1 MAFCLAILFG
11 LIGFVLIN
19 QDTSGADTRRMKQ
32 ELREE
37 RRYPPN
43 DPLQYLL
50 AFGIYAYYAHQP
62 HSVRPNP
69 WEDASRHAM
78 IEMIRRGYRP
88 TRCISTHDY
97 RMLTPKDIKNLN
109 GGLPYDEIDSTGGI
123 PSKIRILYN
132 LRGFDSAKWPK
143 NPALN
148 STTWFKMEWDMVN
161 RGFGSYANFIY
172 YGFLYN
178 RLVEWYYLV
187 MFKDDYLRLGLD
199 IHDVLLSEE
208 DGLRWGEKPSTA
220 SIDKAWEE
228 LLSEI
233 QGVVYWGDKWD
244 EEIRGYQRLEAQH
257 QAQAQRAKE
266 EEEATSPAEQRRY
279 DMLHGAGAYDRD
291 HAQQSA
297 DAMVETPEWAR
308 QQLKEKYGIDY

>member
-19 QDTSGADTRRMKQ
+19 QDTSGADTRQMKR

-50 AFGIYAYYAHQP
+50 AFGIYAYYAHQSR
-62 HSVRPNP
+62 SVRPNP

-78 IEMIRRGYRP
+78 IEMIRRGYSP
-88 TRCISTHDY
+88 TRSVSTHDY
-97 RMLTPKDIKNLN
+97 RLLTPKDIKNLN
-109 GGLPYDEIDSTGGI
+109 GGLPYEKCGEGPIPGKVRLLYSLKGKNTST
-123 PSKIRILYN
+123 
-132 LRGFDSAKWPK
+132 WPIS
-143 NPALN
+143 PAP
-148 STTWFKMEWDMVN
+148 TTFTWFAMISNMTHRHLD
-161 RGFGSYANFIY
+161 SYANFIY

-208 DGLRWGEKPSTA
+208 EGLRRGEKPSTA
-220 SIDKAWEE
+220 SIDRAWEE

-244 EEIRGYQRLEAQH
+244 EEIRGYQRLETQRQEA
-257 QAQAQRAKE
+257 AKRAKE
-266 EEEATSPAEQRRY
+266 YADATSPGEQRRY
-279 DMLHGAGAYDRD
+279 DMLHGAGAYERD

-297 DAMVETPEWAR
+297 DTMLETPEWAR
-308 QQLKEKYGIDY
+308 QQLKEKYDIDY

>member
-1 MAFCLAILFG
+1 MAFCLMILFG

-19 QDTSGADTRRMKQ
+19 QDTSGADTRQMKR

-62 HSVRPNP
+62 RSVRPNP

-78 IEMIRRGYRP
+78 IEMIRRGYTP

-97 RMLTPKDIKNLN
+97 RLLTPKDIKNLN
-109 GGLPYDEIDSTGGI
+109 GGLPYEKCGDGPIPGKVRLLYSLKGKNTST
-123 PSKIRILYN
+123 
-132 LRGFDSAKWPK
+132 WPMS
-143 NPALN
+143 PAP
-148 STTWFKMEWDMVN
+148 TTFTWFAMISSMTHRYLD
-161 RGFGSYANFIY
+161 SYANFIY

-208 DGLRWGEKPSTA
+208 EGLRRGEKPSAA
-220 SIDKAWEE
+220 SIDRAWEE
-228 LLSEI
+228 LLAEI

-244 EEIRGYQRLEAQH
+244 EEIRGYQRLEAQR
-257 QAQAQRAKE
+257 QEKAERAKE
-266 EEEATSPAEQRRY
+266 YADATSPAEQRRY
-279 DMLHGAGAYDRD
+279 DMLHGTGAYERD
-291 HAQQSA
+291 HVQQSA
-297 DAMVETPEWAR
+297 AQMIETPEWAR
-308 QQLKEKYGIDY
+308 QQLKEKYNIDY